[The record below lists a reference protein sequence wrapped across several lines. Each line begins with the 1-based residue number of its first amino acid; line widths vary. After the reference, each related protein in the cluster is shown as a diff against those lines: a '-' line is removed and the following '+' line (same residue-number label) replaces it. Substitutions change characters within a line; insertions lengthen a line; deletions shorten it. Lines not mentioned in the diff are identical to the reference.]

1 MLHLVKIDLKKM
13 TSYRTFWVICGLY
26 FVTLAFTTASGM
38 EILKW
43 IASKFQDF
51 GSEININRIPL
62 YHFPDIWQNLIWV
75 SGLFKLVLS
84 IMVVISITNEYQY
97 RTLRQN
103 VIDGM
108 SRWEFVLSKILMN
121 GLLSLMSV
129 VMLFVIIMFTGMIYT
144 PDLAFQDVMMGIEF
158 LVAYFLEVFAFLSYA
173 LMLGIFVQRSGLTIV
188 LLLLSHMIEAIIKLN
203 IFRSGT
209 EDSIGWL
216 KQFFPLES
224 ITNLV
229 PLPFARYAFQEI
241 QDYVSI
247 TAVLI
252 AIGWTFLFNYFSYLK
267 LKRADI

>member
-1 MLHLVKIDLKKM
+1 MLQLIKIDLKKM

-38 EILKW
+38 EILRW
-43 IASKFQDF
+43 FHSKSLEF
-51 GSEININRIPL
+51 GANINIDRIPV

-75 SGLFKLVLS
+75 SGLFKIILS

-108 SRWEFVLSKILMN
+108 SRWEFILSKIMMN
-121 GLLSLMSV
+121 VMLSFVSV
-129 VMLFVIIMFTGMIYT
+129 VMLFAIIMVAGAVYSPSLIISEMLIGM
-144 PDLAFQDVMMGIEF
+144 EF

-173 LMLGIFVQRSGLTIV
+173 LMLGVFVQRSGLTIV
-188 LLLLSHMIEAIIKLN
+188 LLLLSHMIELIIKVN
-203 IFRSGT
+203 IFNSRNEET
-209 EDSIGWL
+209 IGWL

-241 QDYVSI
+241 QDYVGI
-247 TAVLI
+247 TAILI

-267 LKRADI
+267 LKKADI

>member
-1 MLHLVKIDLKKM
+1 M

-108 SRWEFVLSKILMN
+108 SRWEFVLSKVLMN

-129 VMLFVIIMFTGMIYT
+129 VMLSVIIMFTGMIYT
-144 PDLAFQDVMMGIEF
+144 PDVAFQDVMMGIEF